1 MNCRIDFERHYLYRS
16 LHETFGDTF
25 FRSNQYLH
33 ILGHNNNNS
42 KTDKKLINT
51 IIILLIQL
59 IKKSFN
65 SPTLDILNPI
75 YDTTFVLIL
84 YNQVFNLILPDFQ
97 INLDFPE
104 QSGYYPISQGTLF
117 TPQDLLNII
126 VQVTNL
132 SLIYFL
138 NCLPLYN

>member
-1 MNCRIDFERHYLYRS
+1 MNCKIDFERHYLYRS

-42 KTDKKLINT
+42 KIDKKLINT
-51 IIILLIQL
+51 IIILLIQDNYY
-59 IKKSFN
+59 I
-65 SPTLDILNPI
+65 II
-75 YDTTFVLIL
+75 HYICLIL
-84 YNQVFNLILPDFQ
+84 CNQVFNLILPEFQ

>member
-16 LHETFGDTF
+16 LHETFVDTF

-33 ILGHNNNNS
+33 TLGHNNNNS

-75 YDTTFVLIL
+75 HDTTFVLIL

-104 QSGYYPISQGTLF
+104 QSGYYPISYGTFF
-117 TPQDLLNII
+117 TPLDLLNII